1 MFYYFFSPFW
11 SKLAKFFF
19 FWFSSIKQNVHSG
32 HKKIWDY
39 FFDISK
45 DKAIIRWQSP
55 AHHSPLM
62 CWTLPP
68 YCDLVF
74 WDIKKLRSY
83 FFMPQV
89 YILFYARNLEI
100 KSDEIFL
107 FVRVPPMNLLWN
119 IGFQKKFKFSSK
131 LSNVRFL
138 VFWETPW

>member
-1 MFYYFFSPFW
+1 MDFSPIFGGTWKKIFW
-11 SKLAKFFF
+11 GEFFF
-19 FWFSSIKQNVHSG
+19 LFSSIYQNVYLR
-32 HKKIWDY
+32 HKKIWIQ

-45 DKAIIRWQSP
+45 GQATIRIGN
-55 AHHSPLM
+55 HSPFM
-62 CWTLPP
+62 CRILSP

-119 IGFQKKFKFSSK
+119 IGFQKKIQIFKFSSK
-131 LSNVRFL
+131 L
-138 VFWETPW
+138 